1 MIDQSQAECRL
12 IVDKP
17 FPMNIYHSYSRGEV
31 ATTEKPGRE
40 AQGNPVTM
48 SLPGNLTEV
57 GETSNVVSAPEPHF

>member
-1 MIDQSQAECRL
+1 MDPYRDLQPGQKHVAQLARN
-12 IVDKP
+12 P
-17 FPMNIYHSYSRGEV
+17 YSRGEV